1 MFMKEQLYLL
11 KTSINES
18 NVNKP
23 VEKAKII
30 EFLQHRN
37 QNLVEENTSKIT
49 IIKILAENQISH
61 NFSNF
66 SKSTL
71 FEKLTKGD
79 SKFREKRSQQ
89 RKHLKI
95 DLTCNIRYF
104 GKQLSC

>member
-61 NFSNF
+61 NSR

-79 SKFREKRSQQ
+79 CKFREKRSQQ